1 MKEVRIFNSS
11 VSLMKKEGMEPV
23 LVFINTA
30 EEAQTVDLKESP
42 YKQIASVLASAS
54 DKAVLK
60 GTKLTVPALGIV
72 VLRQK

>member
-1 MKEVRIFNSS
+1 M
-11 VSLMKKEGMEPV
+11 
-23 LVFINTA
+23 FINTA